1 MCLCELWAAGE
12 SEAGAGAEV
21 EEWNESGS
29 STEQENTGT
38 ELFWLDY
45 QADSGHVTSF
55 LVYKARVLSHV
66 VHTMRGGMEQES
78 LSGVT
83 YI

>member
-1 MCLCELWAAGE
+1 MFVCMTAGG
-12 SEAGAGAEV
+12 SEAGAGGEV

-29 STEQENTGT
+29 GTEQENTGT

-55 LVYKARVLSHV
+55 LVYKAGTRSAV
-66 VHTMRGGMEQES
+66 E
-78 LSGVT
+78 
-83 YI
+83 

>member
-1 MCLCELWAAGE
+1 MFHVCLYEHRTTGG
-12 SEAGAGAEV
+12 SEAGAGGEV

-55 LVYKARVLSHV
+55 LVCKAGTRSSV
-66 VHTMRGGMEQES
+66 E
-78 LSGVT
+78 
-83 YI
+83 